1 MASFWIYSFPFSF
14 SIVTLQLI
22 IFYKRKW
29 WEETGKKEEE
39 YLLHNIGKSNSPSQD
54 SNPAY
59 PGRMPSLYHLC
70 LHHFLMFIKP
80 KHLFQ
85 PCRQEASQRPQVFS
99 GDRPS
104 GHALH
109 PLEAVPPR
117 IRLQLKG
124 LDQGH
129 LPVGG
134 PRHVALA
141 PPELHFKGS
150 VLLKL
155 SSWLLGWRY
164 SDSLITPSSPVRI
177 PLLRGLHFLCI
188 I

>member
-1 MASFWIYSFPFSF
+1 MRGNRKEGGR
-14 SIVTLQLI
+14 VCTVL
-22 IFYKRKW
+22 FYV
-29 WEETGKKEEE
+29 
-39 YLLHNIGKSNSPSQD
+39 IGKAIAHPRIRTRPTQAECHRSSTCAYTTSYCL
-54 SNPAY
+54 SNPNIC
-59 PGRMPSLYHLC
+59 PEL
-70 LHHFLMFIKP
+70 I
-80 KHLFQ
+80 FQ

-164 SDSLITPSSPVRI
+164 RDSLITPSSPVRI
-177 PLLRGLHFLCI
+177 PLLRGSHFLCI
-188 I
+188 ILVACL

>member
-1 MASFWIYSFPFSF
+1 MHR
-14 SIVTLQLI
+14 SILC
-22 IFYKRKW
+22 YW
-29 WEETGKKEEE
+29 
-39 YLLHNIGKSNSPSQD
+39 KSHSPSQD
-54 SNPAY
+54 SNPPC

-70 LHHFLMFIKP
+70 NSDNRVSINRNFDEVVYFCPELI
-80 KHLFQ
+80 FQ
-85 PCRQEASQRPQVFS
+85 PSRQEASQRPQVFS

-129 LPVGG
+129 LPAGG

-155 SSWLLGWRY
+155 SSWLLVWRY
-164 SDSLITPSSPVRI
+164 SDSLITPSSPLRM